1 MNKRPVSKRG
11 RVGSKE
17 LLWLLTHINIAGI
30 SYFVRAVT
38 ADGQIDSP
46 PIYLQLPDT
55 PTQPSMILHV
65 SYLKSCFTNILL
77 ECLCITQPPS
87 SLSSAEPPTNDTVG
101 PTPSVTPSSIPVPF
115 YQQIPFIVAMVIL
128 GLLPICCVLVLILVC
143 CRPKDKN
150 EYKVDTLK
158 STVSSPDKEP
168 GTVRGSW
175 TRDLSVSVVGT
186 KHYG

>member
-1 MNKRPVSKRG
+1 M
-11 RVGSKE
+11 
-17 LLWLLTHINIAGI
+17 
-30 SYFVRAVT
+30 
-38 ADGQIDSP
+38 
-46 PIYLQLPDT
+46 
-55 PTQPSMILHV
+55 HV

-186 KHYG
+186 KHYVDSIVKFIFKLPYMDCKLHIIHYFDPKKTNANIFLSGAYLDQCFCPVNFRSFTIVVK